1 MQASRKPRRAFAVPL
16 VMTVAAMPA
25 CIVESKPAQPTTGGT
40 TTRDN
45 RDNRTPAP
53 RHENPPRPTEPTT
66 DPTPIDPVPAQT
78 EAPAYHRNWTVTMQK
93 DGTCEAY
100 MAVECKK
107 GATCNPP
114 PPQPIECPS
123 GITAARPVDI
133 FASAGSWDCYIKPP
147 ESKCPEKATCNP
159 PPPRKTA
166 CPQ

>member
-25 CIVESKPAQPTTGGT
+25 CIVTEPKPAQPQTGGT
-40 TTRDN
+40 TTRDH
-45 RDNRTPAP
+45 RPPPPT
-53 RHENPPRPTEPTT
+53 RHENPPPPST
-66 DPTPIDPVPAQT
+66 DPTPIDPVPAQV
-78 EAPAYHRNWTVTMQK
+78 EAPDYHRNWTVSLQK

-114 PPQPIECPS
+114 PPQPIACPE

-166 CPQ
+166 CPK

>member
-16 VMTVAAMPA
+16 VMTVAALPA

-40 TTRDN
+40 ASGDT
-45 RDNRTPAP
+45 RTPPP
-53 RHENPPRPTEPTT
+53 RHENPPRPQT
-66 DPTPIDPVPAQT
+66 DPKQVEPTPIEPLPAQT
-78 EAPAYHRNWTVTMQK
+78 EAPAYHRNWTVMQQK
-93 DGTCEAY
+93 DGTCQAY
-100 MAVECKK
+100 LAVECKK

-147 ESKCPEKATCNP
+147 EVTCPEKATCNP

>member
-16 VMTVAAMPA
+16 VMTVAALPA
-25 CIVESKPAQPTTGGT
+25 CIVESKPAQPRTGGT
-40 TTRDN
+40 TSGDT
-45 RDNRTPAP
+45 RTPAP
-53 RHENPPRPTEPTT
+53 RHENPPRPQT
-66 DPTPIDPVPAQT
+66 DPAQTTPIEPVPAQT
-78 EAPAYHRNWTVTMQK
+78 EAPGYHRNWTVMQND
-93 DGTCEAY
+93 DGTCVAHL
-100 MAVECKK
+100 AVECKK

-147 ESKCPEKATCNP
+147 EVKCPEKATCNP